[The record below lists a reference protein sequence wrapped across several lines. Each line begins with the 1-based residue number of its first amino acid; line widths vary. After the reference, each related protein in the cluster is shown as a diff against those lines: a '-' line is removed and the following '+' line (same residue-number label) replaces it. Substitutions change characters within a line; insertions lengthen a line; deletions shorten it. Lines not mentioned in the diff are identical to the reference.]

1 MRVAEHESPA
11 GKPAGQDRQEKD
23 QGQLSMYSENTSVCT
38 DVPFKNEMN
47 DVPKH

>member
-11 GKPAGQDRQEKD
+11 GKPAGPD
-23 QGQLSMYSENTSVCT
+23 QPENDHGSLSMYSENTSMYT
-38 DVPFKNEMN
+38 DVPFKNERN

>member
-11 GKPAGQDRQEKD
+11 GKPAGPDRPEND
-23 QGQLSMYSENTSVCT
+23 HGSLSMYSENTSMYT
-38 DVPFKNEMN
+38 DVPFKNERN